1 MANGLRPL
9 YCPWPRCFVNLPIA
23 IGAAFALHQRRVGE
37 DDNPPVAPSVGASK
51 HESVCIETCFKG
63 TATDGNNA

>member
-1 MANGLRPL
+1 
-9 YCPWPRCFVNLPIA
+9 
-23 IGAAFALHQRRVGE
+23 VGE